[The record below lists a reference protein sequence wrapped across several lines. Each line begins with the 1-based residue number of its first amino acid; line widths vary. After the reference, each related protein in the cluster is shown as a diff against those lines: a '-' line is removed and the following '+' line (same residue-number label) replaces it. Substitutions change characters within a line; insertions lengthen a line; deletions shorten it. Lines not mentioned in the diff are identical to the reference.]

1 MGRRLGI
8 RRSEGTSGNSR
19 LARPTPAFVIA
30 LVALFVSLA
39 GSAAATGVL
48 VSSKEIR
55 DGSIRGVDLA
65 NRTVPASKLLQGKGS
80 GVDADKVD
88 GLSSEQV
95 AALPGPASSVAGLL
109 TTRTANYSLG
119 AGDAGDFTVQCAQGE
134 KVTGGGSSSFGS
146 LFLLD
151 SRPNTET
158 SWAVYVAN
166 MGEQSA
172 AFTVWAIC
180 AR

>member
-1 MGRRLGI
+1 MKRQLGI
-8 RRSEGTSGNSR
+8 RPSDGTSGKGR
-19 LARPTPAFVIA
+19 FTRPSPALVIA
-30 LVALFVSLA
+30 LIALFVSLA

-65 NRTVPASKLLQGKGS
+65 NRTVAASKLLQGKGS

-88 GLSSEQV
+88 GLSSEQI
-95 AALPGPASSVAGLL
+95 AALAGPASSVAGLL

-119 AGDAGDFTVQCAQGE
+119 ANDVGDFTVQCAPGE
-134 KVTGGGSSSFGS
+134 KVTGGGSSSFGD

-166 MGEQSA
+166 MGDQSA